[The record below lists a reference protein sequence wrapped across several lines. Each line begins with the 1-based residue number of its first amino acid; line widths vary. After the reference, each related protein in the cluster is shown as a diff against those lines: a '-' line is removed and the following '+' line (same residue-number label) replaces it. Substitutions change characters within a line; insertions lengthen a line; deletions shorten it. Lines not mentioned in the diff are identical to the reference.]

1 MRIGFDAKRA
11 FFNYSG
17 LGNYSRNT
25 VQYLSHYYPEN
36 EYWLYIPHKSPTSP
50 FKDSPGWQF
59 IYPETPVSKLFP
71 SLWRSYLLPGKL
83 ISDKIQLY
91 HGLSNEIPFGI
102 HKYRINTVVTI
113 HDLIFLRF
121 PEWYNRIDRLI
132 YKKKTLYSCRN
143 ATRIIAISSQTK
155 DDIIEFYNI
164 NPDKIDVVYQGCD
177 PQFYE
182 ETSKSQKEE
191 ILKKYNLSAGYL
203 LYVGTVEKR
212 KNLLN
217 IVKALHTGKIPE
229 NLVVIGRQTR
239 YADTVKKYIATH
251 QLKNIRFLENV
262 PSQDLPSLY
271 QMASLFIYPSV
282 FEGFGIP
289 ILEALYSR
297 IPVITTSG
305 GCFSEAGGKHSIY
318 IDPGNIDQLSDSIK
332 EVLNNNELRLNMII
346 KGYDHA
352 LRFND
357 RNIAQNILNI
367 YQKVSAD

>member
-25 VQYLSHYYPEN
+25 IQYLHRYYPEN
-36 EYWLYIPHKSPTSP
+36 EYFLYIPHKSHAPP
-50 FKDSPGWQF
+50 FMDSPVQQLV
-59 IYPETPVSKLFP
+59 YPETLISKLFP
-71 SLWRSYLLPGKL
+71 SLWRSCLLPGKL
-83 ISDKIQLY
+83 YSDKIELY

-102 HKYRINTVVTI
+102 HKYKIKSVVTI

-121 PEWYNRIDRLI
+121 PEWYNLTDRMI
-132 YKKKTLYSCRN
+132 YKRKTLYSCRK
-143 ATRIIAISSQTK
+143 ATRIIAISNQTK
-155 DDIIEFYNI
+155 ADIIEFYKI

-177 PQFYE
+177 PQFYQ
-182 ETSKSQKEE
+182 ETTKSQKEE

-203 LYVGTVEKR
+203 LNVGTIEER
-212 KNLLN
+212 KNLMN
-217 IVKALHTGKIPE
+217 IIKALHSGKISE
-229 NLVVIGRQTR
+229 TLVVIGRQTR
-239 YADTVKKYIATH
+239 YAHIVKKYIAAY

-262 PSQDLPSLY
+262 PNQDLPSLY

-289 ILEALYSR
+289 ILEALFSR

-305 GCFSEAGGKHSIY
+305 GCFREAGGEYSIY
-318 IDPGNIDQLSDSIK
+318 IDPGNIEQISNSIN
-332 EVLNNNELRLNMII
+332 EVLNNNELRVNMII

-357 RNIAQNILNI
+357 RNIVQNIINV
-367 YQKVSAD
+367 YKTAVD